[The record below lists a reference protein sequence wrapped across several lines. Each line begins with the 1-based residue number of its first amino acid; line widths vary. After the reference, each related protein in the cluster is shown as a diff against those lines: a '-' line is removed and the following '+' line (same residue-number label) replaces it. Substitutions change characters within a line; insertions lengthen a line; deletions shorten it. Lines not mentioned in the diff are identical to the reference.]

1 MMWANRFRLSDLL
14 AVAGTV
20 VALVAAGVVVV
31 RANRPPVPVR
41 ITAAEP
47 DPVIKVHV
55 AGEVVWPG
63 LYILK
68 AGSRVQDAIRAAH
81 GLTYAAD
88 LTRVNLAAL
97 LRDGDRVV
105 VPRIVVPEPPP
116 EPAPSPEAVAP
127 GRQRVDRRA
136 APVGAGARDAGAHR
150 TGVAAAAPAGE
161 PMHTVN
167 VNTATAADLERLPGV
182 GPVLA
187 RRIVEQREAK
197 GLFRQLDDLLQV
209 KGIGPRLLARLRPRL
224 SLD

>member
-63 LYILK
+63 LYILN

-88 LTRVNLAAL
+88 LTRVNL
-97 LRDGDRVV
+97 
-105 VPRIVVPEPPP
+105 
-116 EPAPSPEAVAP
+116 
-127 GRQRVDRRA
+127 
-136 APVGAGARDAGAHR
+136 
-150 TGVAAAAPAGE
+150 AAPAGE